1 MSICVTIGRMEKP
14 PYISNSDEYGELQ
27 RFVEALYASETL
39 VDNLDVQVM
48 AQTFDLPEDL
58 IEIVS
63 MLPSGLYER
72 ACITDQLNS
81 ALAAHG
87 WTQRF
92 GTVE

>member
-1 MSICVTIGRMEKP
+1 MEKP
-14 PYISNSDEYGELQ
+14 PYIPNSDEYGELQ
-27 RFVEALYASETL
+27 RFVNALYASETL

-72 ACITDQLNS
+72 ARIADQFNS

-87 WTQRF
+87 WTQCF